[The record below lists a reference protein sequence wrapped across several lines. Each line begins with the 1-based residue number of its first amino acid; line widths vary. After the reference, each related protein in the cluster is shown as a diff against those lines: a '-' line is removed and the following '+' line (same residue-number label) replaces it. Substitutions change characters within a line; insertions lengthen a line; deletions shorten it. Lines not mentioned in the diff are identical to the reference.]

1 MNQIHHVPVLLQ
13 EVLDSVPTNAQYI
26 VDGTLGHG
34 GHTFH
39 IFQQAQTK
47 PHMMGIDLDARMMA
61 KAKANLT
68 DIQDQILFAD
78 GSYTNVDQY
87 IHDAGRPGIDYLLVD
102 V

>member
-13 EVLDSVPTNAQYI
+13 EVLKSVPTNAQYI

-39 IFQQAQTK
+39 MYEQATNK
-47 PHMMGIDLDARMMA
+47 PHMMGIDLDSHMLA
-61 KAKANLT
+61 KAKQNLEALG
-68 DIQDQILFAD
+68 DQIVFIN
-78 GSYTNVDQY
+78 GSYTKVDEY
-87 IHDAGRPGIDYLLVD
+87 IQAQGRKGIDYLIVD

>member
-13 EVLDSVPTNAQYI
+13 EVLDSVPRNAQYI

-39 IFQQAQTK
+39 IFQQAQSK

-68 DIQDQILFAD
+68 DIQDQMLFVD
-78 GSYTNVDQY
+78 GSYIDVDQY
-87 IHDAGRPGIDYLLVD
+87 IHDAGWPGIDYLLVD